1 VDGLSDKIYWHPGFY
16 GAAELELREN
26 REELEFE
33 QEHNLSK
40 EPIRMDM
47 LIVKK
52 RADVNIKNE
61 IGRIFKKYNV
71 LEYKSPDDEMSIDDY
86 YKTIGYACLYK
97 GLGKTVNAVPAEEL
111 TVSMFREVFPEAL
124 FAELTSRGAEITER
138 YPGIYYVN
146 GVTLFD
152 TQIVVTGQLSRETH
166 SSLRILSKSADEED
180 VRRFLTETSTL
191 TTSGDKHNMD
201 AVLQVSISA
210 NKLIYEKVKEDL
222 PMCEALEQ
230 LMQKEINEKVEK
242 GIEQGIEQGIE
253 KGIEQGKLDTLSS
266 LVRDNL
272 ISIAEA
278 AKRAGMTE
286 ALFAENM
293 EKMKA

>member
-1 VDGLSDKIYWHPGFY
+1 VGGLSDKIHWHPGFY

-26 REELEFE
+26 KEELEFE

-52 RADVNIKNE
+52 RADVTIKNE

-111 TVSMFREVFPEAL
+111 TVSMFREVYPEAL
-124 FAELTSRGAEITER
+124 FAELADQGAVITEK
-138 YPGIYYVN
+138 YPGIYYVK

-152 TQIVVTGQLSRETH
+152 TQIVVTGRLSKETH
-166 SSLRILSKSADEED
+166 SSLRILSKAVEEED
-180 VRRFLTETSTL
+180 VRRFLAETSIL
-191 TTSGDKHNMD
+191 TTPGDKQNMD

-222 PMCEALEQ
+222 LMCEALEQ

-242 GIEQGIEQGIE
+242 G
-253 KGIEQGKLDTLSS
+253 KMNTLSG
-266 LVRDNL
+266 LVNDGL
-272 ISIAEA
+272 LSITEA

-286 ALFAENM
+286 ALFM
-293 EKMKA
+293 EKMKE